1 MKKKLSRQGFNCFT
15 PKLKPIDG
23 RYGIDDQ
30 AVKLRD
36 KINIEL
42 GETSKFILI
51 GFSMGGIICRY
62 YLQELGGINRVEKF
76 ISISTPHH
84 GTYTAYL
91 YPGIGTKQLRPKSNF
106 LENLKLKENFFNS
119 IKTYSFRTPFDL
131 MIIPSKSSEW
141 EIAENRKYFS
151 PIHSLMLFNPKLLG
165 NILSILKEK

>member
-1 MKKKLSRQGFNCFT
+1 MKKKLSRQGFNCVT
-15 PKLKPIDG
+15 PKLKPIDA
-23 RYGIDDQ
+23 RYGIEDQ

-84 GTYTAYL
+84 GTYTAYF
-91 YPGIGTKQLRPKSNF
+91 YPGIGTKQLRPKSQL
-106 LENLKLKENFFNS
+106 LENLKKKERSFNN
-119 IKTYSFRTPFDL
+119 IRMYSFRTPFDL

-151 PIHSLMLFNPKLLG
+151 PIHSLMLFNPKLIG
-165 NILSILKEK
+165 NIQSILKEK